1 MPGVQVGAVDLAVAE
16 GATKREPSEAAVA
29 CKRDWLVKT
38 EDGADTFCVTAL
50 PLIICSKG
58 GGVARQGR
66 IGNCQIVSGGG
77 KQMRQHAVL
86 AADKQVQNTP
96 TTCKQHTWFVVSL
109 RAGRFVF
116 CASVLSLVIR
126 FEPFDCRGD
135 RMLAPC

>member
-58 GGVARQGR
+58 GGGCKARQNWQLS
-66 IGNCQIVSGGG
+66 NCEWWGQ
-77 KQMRQHAVL
+77 
-86 AADKQVQNTP
+86 ADETA
-96 TTCKQHTWFVVSL
+96 CCFS
-109 RAGRFVF
+109 
-116 CASVLSLVIR
+116 S
-126 FEPFDCRGD
+126 
-135 RMLAPC
+135 